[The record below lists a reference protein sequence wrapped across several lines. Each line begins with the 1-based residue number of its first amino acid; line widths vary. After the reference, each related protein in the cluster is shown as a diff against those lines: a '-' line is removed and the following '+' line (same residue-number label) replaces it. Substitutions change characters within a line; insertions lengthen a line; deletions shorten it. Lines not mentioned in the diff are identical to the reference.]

1 MITASTTQPL
11 QPGVLTVNIE
21 DMSMVRDIKKA
32 ISMLRGVTKVSQ
44 PKTSKKPRLYDPE
57 TGDYLNDETMK
68 AIEET
73 RKGIDVTTYETFEDF
88 EKAMRAL

>member
-11 QPGVLTVNIE
+11 QPGVLTVSIE

-44 PKTSKKPRLYDPE
+44 PKTCKKPRLYDPE

>member
-11 QPGVLTVNIE
+11 QPGVLTVSIE

-44 PKTSKKPRLYDPE
+44 PKTCKKPRLYDPE
-57 TGDYLNDETMK
+57 TGDYLNKETMK

-73 RKGIDVTTYETFEDF
+73 RKGIGVTTYETFEDF
-88 EKAMRAL
+88 EKAMRSL

>member
-11 QPGVLTVNIE
+11 QPGVLTVSIE

-44 PKTSKKPRLYDPE
+44 PKRRQLSSMEQSMEDIRE
-57 TGDYLNDETMK
+57 GR
-68 AIEET
+68 IEIFASSEDMF
-73 RKGIDVTTYETFEDF
+73 RSLGI
-88 EKAMRAL
+88 

>member
-11 QPGVLTVNIE
+11 QPGVLTVSIE

-44 PKTSKKPRLYDPE
+44 PKRRQLSSMEQSMEDIRE
-57 TGDYLNDETMK
+57 GR
-68 AIEET
+68 IEKFASSEDMFSSL
-73 RKGIDVTTYETFEDF
+73 GI
-88 EKAMRAL
+88 

>member
-11 QPGVLTVNIE
+11 QPGVLTVSIE

-44 PKTSKKPRLYDPE
+44 PKRRQLSSMEQSMEDIRE
-57 TGDYLNDETMK
+57 GR
-68 AIEET
+68 IEKFASSEDMF
-73 RKGIDVTTYETFEDF
+73 RSLGI
-88 EKAMRAL
+88 

>member
-1 MITASTTQPL
+1 MITPSTTQPL

-57 TGDYLNDETMK
+57 TGD
-68 AIEET
+68 
-73 RKGIDVTTYETFEDF
+73 
-88 EKAMRAL
+88 